1 MMMRKICLVFFLL
14 WMAIGCSQTYVK
26 HLVVKGETVAQIAQK
41 YKVTP
46 YDIYQLNPDAKNGIQ
61 ENAVLLI
68 PSKKTSTNAN
78 KTHTVQ
84 PKETFYSIAK
94 QYSVSVESLEN
105 ANPGVNTTTLSL
117 GTVLNIPSKTP
128 SDSKVNADTVVKP
141 IYHVVQPKE
150 TKFGIAKQYNTTVEN
165 LEKLNPEIISGLP
178 VGYNLIISQQV
189 QMPIAILEEV
199 KTGPQTK
206 VADKNYFLYDVQSK
220 ETLFGLAKKFK
231 LSQEKL
237 VQLNPELKEGVREGM
252 QLKIPAEN
260 ALKLDKKEITDL
272 SSTVTPSKKEIALL
286 LPFNISK
293 ISSDTTLTT
302 QERLKKDSFLNL
314 TLDFYSGALMAID
327 SAKQLG
333 LNINFKIYDSQETRN
348 ASNVVN
354 LVKNQNLSEVD
365 AVIGPFYPQ
374 YVEKVAELLEDAA
387 VPVISPLRETTN
399 TYPNLFVSMPS
410 ANQLRDGMLQYLKE
424 INGNTIALIDP
435 KRNATRSYIQSNYSD
450 VFIAPLDEK
459 GKIKMD
465 SIRSKLKSNT
475 MNYLVL
481 DTGSTYMILNALA
494 ICNEVKANGYT
505 VELVVLDLNSTFETD
520 EVFGRLVKQK
530 IIFASLTKYQDTP
543 ESLQFANAYKK
554 VNNVFPNQYAIRGFD
569 VTFDAILRVLQPYGF
584 EKSATEHATQYLEN
598 KFDYINRTP
607 SGYVNSGV
615 YIMQYQDDYTVIE
628 LNK

>member
-1 MMMRKICLVFFLL
+1 MRKIFLLFFLL
-14 WMAIGCSQTYVK
+14 WISIGCSQTYLK
-26 HLVVKGETVAQIAQK
+26 HVVTKGETITQIAQK

-46 YDIYQLNPDAKNGIQ
+46 FDIYQLNPDAKNGIQ

-68 PSKKTSTNAN
+68 PGKSTTNTGK

-84 PKETFYSIAK
+84 AKETFFGIAK
-94 QYSVSVESLEN
+94 QYNVSVEALEK
-105 ANPGVNTTTLSL
+105 ANPSIDKNALSL
-117 GTVLNIPSKTP
+117 GTVLIIPSKSE
-128 SDSKVNADTVVKP
+128 SDSKAGSKADVKP
-141 IYHVVQPKE
+141 LYHVVQPKE

-178 VGYNLIISQQV
+178 VGYQLIIAQKEQV
-189 QMPIAILEEV
+189 PPTVLEEV
-199 KTGPQTK
+199 KSKPEPR
-206 VADKNYFLYDVQSK
+206 VVDKNYFLYEVQPK
-220 ETLFGLAKKFK
+220 ETLFGLTKKFT

-237 VQLNPELKEGVREGM
+237 LQLNPELKEGVREGM
-252 QLKIPAEN
+252 QLKIPVQN
-260 ALKLDKKEITDL
+260 ALKPEKKEITDI
-272 SSTVTPSKKEIALL
+272 SSTVAPSKKQIALL

-293 ISSDTTLTT
+293 ISSDTAVTI
-302 QERLKKDSFLNL
+302 QARLKKDSFLNL
-314 TLDFYSGALMAID
+314 TLEFYTGALMAID
-327 SAKQLG
+327 SAKKLG
-333 LNINFKIYDSQETRN
+333 LNVNFKIYDSQETRN
-348 ASNVVN
+348 SSNVVN
-354 LVKNQNLSEVD
+354 LVRNQNLSEVD

-374 YVEKVAELLEDAA
+374 YVEKVAELLEDAN

-410 ANQLRDGMLQYLKE
+410 ANQLRDGMLQYLRKT
-424 INGNTIALIDP
+424 NGNTIALIDP
-435 KRNATRSYIQSNYSD
+435 KRNATRAYIQSNYSD

-459 GKIKMD
+459 GRIKMD
-465 SIRSKLKSNT
+465 SIRPKLKSNA

-494 ICNEVKANGYT
+494 ICNEVKTNGYN

-530 IIFASLTKYQDTP
+530 IIFASLTRYQDTP

-569 VTFDAILRVLQPYGF
+569 ITFDAILRVLQPYGF

-598 KFDYINRTP
+598 KFDYLNRTP